1 MTSRKPEV
9 SPPIGFPCPVV
20 GFCAFS
26 GTGKTTLLTR
36 LIPLLKAEGL
46 RLGLVKHAHHGFDLD
61 QPGKDSYELRK
72 AGADQTVVT
81 SRRRLATITE
91 FQDGRPEPQLG
102 EALAAL
108 HAESL
113 DLVLVEG
120 FKRERFPRIELHRP
134 SLGRPLLYPEDPEVM
149 AIATDVPMDTG
160 PDGPPRLDLNRPEEI
175 ARFIIEHFALAEPG

>member
-1 MTSRKPEV
+1 M
-9 SPPIGFPCPVV
+9 IDFPCPVV

-46 RLGLVKHAHHGFDLD
+46 RLGLVKHAHHGFELD

-81 SRRRLATITE
+81 SRRRMASIIE
-91 FQDGRPEPQLG
+91 FRDERPEPGLA
-102 EALAAL
+102 EALTAFRSEL
-108 HAESL
+108 L

-120 FKRERFPRIELHRP
+120 FKHERFPRIELHRA
-134 SLGRPLLYPEDPEVM
+134 SLGKPLIYPDDPDVI

-160 PDGPPRLDLNRPEEI
+160 PDGPPWLDLNRPNEI
-175 ARFIIEHFALAEPG
+175 VRFILERFALSNRV